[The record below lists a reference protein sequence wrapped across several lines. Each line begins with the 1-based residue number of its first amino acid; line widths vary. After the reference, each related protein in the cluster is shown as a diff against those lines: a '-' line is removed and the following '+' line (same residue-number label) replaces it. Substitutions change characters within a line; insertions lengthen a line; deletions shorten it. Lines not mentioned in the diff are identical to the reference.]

1 MFVPSTF
8 AVALVMIIISTICWG
23 SFANTFKG
31 TKNYRFEI
39 YYWDYAVGIFVIAV
53 ILALT
58 MGSAAGGPAAF
69 LPNLRAADG
78 LNLFY
83 AALGGFIFNIA
94 NVLLIAGIE
103 IVGLAVAFPLSIGI
117 ALAEG
122 AVLAYALQPKGNA
135 VLLGLGV
142 LMSLVA
148 VILVG
153 KAYGALRT
161 GGGPVSRK
169 GTVVCVISGL
179 LMGTWAPFVT
189 LAMTRGTHTLTPYT
203 TTVLLTLG
211 AFVCCFVFNTILMRK
226 PIIGTPVAGR
236 DYFRAPGRYHALG
249 LLGGTIWGVGMA
261 FNLVAG
267 SAVGVSISYAIG
279 QASPMVACLW
289 GVFVWHEFRGANTKA
304 KSYLAAMFAAYILAI
319 ILIASAH
326 SA

>member
-8 AVALVMIIISTICWG
+8 AVALLMTILSTICWG

-31 TKNYRFEI
+31 TKSYRFEL
-39 YYWDYAVGIFVIAV
+39 YYWDYALGIFLIALV
-53 ILALT
+53 LAFT
-58 MGSAAGGPAAF
+58 MGSYAGGPHAF
-69 LPNLRAADG
+69 LANLRAADG
-78 LNLFY
+78 LDLFY

-122 AVLAYALQPKGNA
+122 AVLAYALQPKGNPM
-135 VLLGLGV
+135 LLGAGVVMGV
-142 LMSLVA
+142 LA

-153 KAYGALRT
+153 KSYSALRT
-161 GGGPVSRK
+161 GGAGPSRK
-169 GTVVCVISGL
+169 GVVVCVISGL

-189 LAMTRGTHTLTPYT
+189 LAMTRGVHTLTPYT
-203 TTVLLTLG
+203 TTVLLTFG
-211 AFVCCFVFNTILMRK
+211 AFVCCFFFNTILMRK
-226 PIIGTPVAGR
+226 PIIGTPVAGV
-236 DYFRAPGRYHALG
+236 DYFRTSASYHALG
-249 LLGGTIWGVGMA
+249 LLGGIIWGVGMA

-267 SAVGVSISYAIG
+267 AKVGVSISYAIG

-289 GVFVWHEFRGANTKA
+289 GVFVWKEFRGANTKA
-304 KSYLAAMFAAYILAI
+304 KAYLAAMFAAYLFAI
-319 ILIASAH
+319 VLIASAH